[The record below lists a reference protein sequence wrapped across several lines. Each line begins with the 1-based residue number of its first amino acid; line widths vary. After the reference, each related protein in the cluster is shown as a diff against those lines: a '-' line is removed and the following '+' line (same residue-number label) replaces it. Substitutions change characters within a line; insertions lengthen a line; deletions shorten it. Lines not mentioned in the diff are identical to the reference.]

1 MKNLFA
7 LLFVFFISNLIFSQS
22 GKITYTVKVQSTE
35 KEIPKKFEDL
45 MLQVLEYANNQKFE
59 LSFDKNIS
67 SFKLNEQLAKN
78 EQFDQ
83 KIENIARSS
92 FSTDSDVY
100 LDHPNKKEIH
110 KKSDGQ
116 LVLNNYKVQNWIV
129 TNESKTIDGNKCFK
143 AILKI
148 DFINRKGESKTKET
162 IAWFAPSLP
171 FAYGP
176 NNYFGLPG
184 LILEL
189 TENKTTYYATK
200 IELSKEEIIID
211 FPKGKTVTRDQYNQ
225 KLKEQLGM

>member
-1 MKNLFA
+1 MKKLFT
-7 LLFVFFISNLIFSQS
+7 LLFVFFISNLIFCQS
-22 GKITYTVKVQSTE
+22 GKITYTVNVQLPE
-35 KEIPKKFEDL
+35 KEIPKKFEAL
-45 MLQVLEYANNQKFE
+45 MLQIIEYANNQKFE
-59 LSFDKNIS
+59 LSFNQNLS

-83 KIENIARSS
+83 KIEDLARSS
-92 FSTDSDVY
+92 FSTSSDVY
-100 LDHPNKKEIH
+100 LDHTYKKEIH
-110 KKSDGQ
+110 KKPDGQ
-116 LVLNNYKVQNWIV
+116 LILNNYQEQNWIV
-129 TNESKTIDGNKCFK
+129 TKESKTIDGNVCFK

-148 DFINRKGESKTKET
+148 DFVNRKGESKTKET

-200 IELSKEEIIID
+200 IELSQKEIAID
-211 FPKGKTVTRDQYNQ
+211 FPKGETVSRAQYNQ